1 MALQYTI
8 IHRNSEAELDRY
20 VVEADADTTL
30 IHLLALAT
38 DGADIKPWDGDAFE
52 IKSEAI

>member
-1 MALQYTI
+1 MALRYTI
-8 IHRNSEAELDRY
+8 IHRNNEAELDRY

-38 DGADIKPWDGDAFE
+38 DGVDIKPWDGDTFE
-52 IKSEAI
+52 IKSEVI